1 MVKKKLKIIY
11 EDKKIIVVDKPAH
24 LLTIA
29 TEKEK
34 EKTLYHYVLEYLKCK
49 NKNNRLFIVHRLDK
63 DTSGLVLFAK
73 DYETKNYFQDNW
85 QDVKREYIALVE
97 GVLDK
102 KKGTIKSYLK
112 ENKFLKTYS
121 TKNKK
126 EGKEAITEYEVLKSN
141 KKISLLR
148 INILTGR
155 KNQIRV
161 HMSDINHPI
170 VGDKKYGSN
179 YNYLN
184 RMALHAYK
192 LSYKDYEF
200 ESDVPFDIDI

>member
-73 DYETKNYFQDNW
+73 DEKTKKYFQDNW

-97 GVLDK
+97 GTFEK
-102 KKGTIKSYLK
+102 KKDTIKSYLM

-126 EGKEAITEYEVLKSN
+126 AGKEAITEYEVIKSN

-170 VGDKKYGSN
+170 VGDKKYGSK
-179 YNYLN
+179 YNYLK
-184 RMALHAYK
+184 RMALHAYR